1 MSGTTI
7 RMTRSVCPVCLRN
20 TEAVLTREADGR
32 IYLEKNCPEH
42 GAFRTL
48 VWQGLVDPDLWTISS
63 EPLSPGQGLRCP
75 GDCGICGEHESGTCC
90 ALLEVTQRCNLR
102 CKFCFADGSSGSKD
116 PDVREV
122 KQMIQDIVRQ
132 CGEPLLQLS
141 GGEPTLRD
149 DLPELVRFAKEVGCS
164 YVQINTNGIRL
175 AEDPAYVRQLKEAG
189 LDIVFLQFD
198 GTREEIYETLR
209 GRRLLETKLSAI
221 RTCAACGLGVTLVPT
236 VVPGVNDD
244 DLGALVRLAVSLSPD
259 VKGIH
264 FQPVSYFGRVPAE
277 EIPEERYTLDR
288 LMADLSDQ
296 AGIAMESFMPSR
308 CDHPLCGFHADFL
321 VSPSGSL
328 KALSSITHSSATR
341 GTARDN
347 REYVARHW
355 IRQKEEDS
363 SPLQQ
368 PGKDLPG
375 TASDTDDM
383 DFDTF
388 LYRLR
393 HHRLTLS
400 SMAFQDAMN
409 LNIERLHR
417 CTLHVYD
424 GGKIKPFCAKY
435 LTPVLAGPAAESF
448 AEDRTGG
455 RAYNDSDGIN
465 TGRKE

>member
-1 MSGTTI
+1 M
-7 RMTRSVCPVCLRN
+7 N
-20 TEAVLTREADGR
+20 
-32 IYLEKNCPEH
+32 
-42 GAFRTL
+42 
-48 VWQGLVDPDLWTISS
+48 
-63 EPLSPGQGLRCP
+63 RCP
-75 GDCGICGEHESGTCC
+75 LGRDFLVLATVGSAASMRWGPAALCWKSRSAVTCAAGS
-90 ALLEVTQRCNLR
+90 ALRMAAAAAKIRT
-102 CKFCFADGSSGSKD
+102 S
-116 PDVREV
+116 V
-122 KQMIQDIVRQ
+122 KEMIRDIVRQ
-132 CGEPLLQLS
+132 CGDPLLQLS

-149 DLPELVRFAKEVGCS
+149 DLPELVRFAKEAGCS
-164 YVQINTNGIRL
+164 YVQVNTNGIRL
-175 AEDPAYVRQLKEAG
+175 AEDPAYVQRLKEAG

-198 GTREEIYETLR
+198 GTREEIYEKLR
-209 GRRLLETKLSAI
+209 GRRLLETKLAAI

-264 FQPVSYFGRVPAE
+264 FQPVSYFGRIPAE

-296 AGIAMESFMPSR
+296 AGIAMDSFMPSR

-321 VSPSGSL
+321 ISPSGSL
-328 KALSSITHSSATR
+328 KALSSITHSSSSR

-355 IRQKEEDS
+355 IRQEEQAA
-363 SPLQQ
+363 PLQ
-368 PGKDLPG
+368 
-375 TASDTDDM
+375 TASMDDDM

-388 LYRLR
+388 LYRLK
-393 HHRLTLS
+393 HNRLTLS

-424 GGKIKPFCAKY
+424 NGKIMPFCAKY
-435 LTPVLAGPAAESF
+435 LTPVVPAHEG
-448 AEDRTGG
+448 T
-455 RAYNDSDGIN
+455 N
-465 TGRKE
+465 

>member
-1 MSGTTI
+1 MSGTI
-7 RMTRSVCPVCLRN
+7 VRMTRSVCPVCLKN
-20 TEAVLTREADGR
+20 IEAAMTREEDGR
-32 IYLEKNCPEH
+32 IYLEKSCPEH
-42 GAFRTL
+42 GSFRTL
-48 VWQGLVDPDLWTISS
+48 VWQGLVDPELWTVSS
-63 EPLSPGQGLRCP
+63 EPLAPGKGLACP
-75 GDCGICGEHESGTCC
+75 GNCGICGEHEMGTCC

-102 CKFCFADGSSGSKD
+102 CRFCFADGGSGSKD
-116 PDVREV
+116 PDVDEV
-122 KQMIQDIVRQ
+122 KEMIRDIVRQ
-132 CGEPLLQLS
+132 CGDPLLQLS

-149 DLPELVRFAKEVGCS
+149 DLPELVRFAKEAGCS

-175 AEDPAYVRQLKEAG
+175 AEDPAYVQRLKEAG

-198 GTREEIYETLR
+198 GTREEIYEKLR
-209 GRRLLETKLSAI
+209 GRRLLETKLAAI

-264 FQPVSYFGRVPAE
+264 FQPVSYFGRIPAE

-296 AGIAMESFMPSR
+296 AGIAMDSFMPSR

-321 VSPSGSL
+321 ISPSGSL
-328 KALSSITHSSATR
+328 KALSSITHSSSSR

-355 IRQKEEDS
+355 IRQEEQAA
-363 SPLQQ
+363 PLQAAA
-368 PGKDLPG
+368 PENP
-375 TASDTDDM
+375 ASNEAIPEDPSRKENVQKKPLQAAAMDDDM

-388 LYRLR
+388 LYRLK
-393 HHRLTLS
+393 HNRLTLS

-424 GGKIKPFCAKY
+424 NGKIMPFCAKY
-435 LTPVLAGPAAESF
+435 LTPVVPAHAEQ
-448 AEDRTGG
+448 R
-455 RAYNDSDGIN
+455 
-465 TGRKE
+465 